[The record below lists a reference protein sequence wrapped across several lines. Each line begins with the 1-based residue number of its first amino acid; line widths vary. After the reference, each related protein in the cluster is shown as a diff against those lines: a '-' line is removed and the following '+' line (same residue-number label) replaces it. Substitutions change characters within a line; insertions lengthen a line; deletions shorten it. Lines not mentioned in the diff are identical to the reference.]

1 MRLPSPGRYDEMM
14 EEGEGQ
20 QQDQPDAASGQ
31 GQTGL
36 TGLGNRPDQFG
47 AGSSSQPRD
56 KPPSPIRKLLNF
68 FTSMCKSQR
77 DVLVEQQRSR
87 RERKQ
92 MKDTLKLL
100 HNHHIFEP
108 PRSPP
113 FPETEEP

>member
-1 MRLPSPGRYDEMM
+1 MM
-14 EEGEGQ
+14 EEGEEQ
-20 QQDQPDAASGQ
+20 QQDQPAAASGQ

-36 TGLGNRPDQFG
+36 TGLGNRPDRFG
-47 AGSSSQPRD
+47 AGSSSEPMY

-87 RERKQ
+87 RERKL

-100 HNHHIFEP
+100 HNHHGVEP

-113 FPETEEP
+113 SPETEEPEIPSVDSMVA